1 MNEKEMIMF
10 LPDGRYEYLR
20 INVYTQDGKEKF
32 DYKNAYK
39 RILTA
44 KEQQRYLLHNELP
57 KPIAIV

>member
-1 MNEKEMIMF
+1 MREKEMIMF

-20 INVYTQDGKEKF
+20 INVYTEDGKTKL

-39 RILTA
+39 RILTV

-57 KPIAIV
+57 KPITIA